1 MGDGGRCYRIEPGGV
16 LLAVRLT
23 PRAARDAVD
32 GTGAL
37 SDGRPVALVRVRALP
52 SEGAANAA
60 LVAVIAKR
68 LRGGH
73 HRCGPRRPAEAGA
86 HRRRPDGAR
95 YGDRWMGHCHA
106 LGLSFLLLPVAVAP
120 AAAENTSAYTRLD
133 LAACRSIPPD
143 PDDPLQSG
151 EWWCD
156 GHGNWPVHVTEGDL
170 RFFVSY
176 GEDALDQPAA
186 GTTLPAFNH
195 LGPTIEWRIDGD
207 GTALATIL
215 RWYTSSGD
223 GGPDGQTLVI
233 TRLGGPGEVCHV
245 GYVDARTNPDANAIA
260 RDVADNGAR
269 DFDCGRD
276 TPLQYGLVGG
286 DGDARD

>member
-1 MGDGGRCYRIEPGGV
+1 
-16 LLAVRLT
+16 
-23 PRAARDAVD
+23 
-32 GTGAL
+32 
-37 SDGRPVALVRVRALP
+37 
-52 SEGAANAA
+52 
-60 LVAVIAKR
+60 
-68 LRGGH
+68 
-73 HRCGPRRPAEAGA
+73 
-86 HRRRPDGAR
+86 
-95 YGDRWMGHCHA
+95 MGHCHA

-269 DFDCGRD
+269 FSLL
-276 TPLQYGLVGG
+276 TASANAEIKMFNVISMIYLQSIRLKVLMTCVSLYFIKYKKK
-286 DGDARD
+286 